1 VWNRRLRTDH
11 GYHGKKQQISAIQSE
26 RIDPLL
32 KKIDDIENQKI
43 GPIER
48 EIRTLEKEKDN
59 LFKNIN
65 ETRGEKAK
73 EMDRAFK
80 AIKAE
85 QLPIRDQIKNL
96 NRQYE
101 DLMKNEGA
109 AIKMQLQKAS
119 KELEAEQFEIQQKFK
134 LMKQSKTK
142 APSPEMKK
150 RQNEINATLKDQKS
164 LLRAEADAKRKL
176 LSRNREDTKRKY
188 RADFEAKRDVI
199 KERIEQL
206 RAHSNNLST
215 QARIEKAEDNIAK
228 YEKRLQELGPSDS
241 SDDETLDSLQQQLAT
256 TNEQLDQTEK
266 TITDP
271 KWTEKLTDGSLT
283 PGTPE
288 YDTHIKNETKIQ
300 NPDWKTLDKTK
311 NDLSRKISNK
321 ESGKTGKGEN
331 DDEQRARN
339 LEQKVKY
346 EAELDELT
354 KKLTS
359 VEVTAVDTS
368 TIDGEIESLKANAI
382 IIDEQIAAFPESD
395 KTVQDPAWTEKL
407 MVLTTELDA
416 LISELT
422 ALEQKINAIE
432 VFIDDP
438 DNPGSTIQNPEYT
451 SADENYAAA
460 SLKKAEKQQEYEA
473 HLRNQGE
480 VVNADYQALLESK
493 TSFAESVT
501 QKNDERNHL
510 LSGGTAG
517 SSGLPTNVA
526 AVKREIG
533 ELEDKRNLISREYD
547 VSKVEVDDK
556 AKELY
561 DEKQKGLKKE
571 LKESEEIVRKQYEIE
586 KEKIREEFNKKPEET
601 LVLEE
606 RLREIRDERRAIKD
620 KGGEIKEDLA
630 KQGMVIKGEKRLLE
644 EEIDKIQDREMDLR
658 DSRGTFLQEI
668 EPIQEKIRGIEGQIK
683 ELFTALDEAYE
694 EKKQTQ
700 NELKQVEREI
710 ETLAREAESDVLT
723 IISDAMKAAE
733 ELENS
738 SPLDFSQFQA
748 IGQED

>member
-1 VWNRRLRTDH
+1 
-11 GYHGKKQQISAIQSE
+11 
-26 RIDPLL
+26 
-32 KKIDDIENQKI
+32 
-43 GPIER
+43 
-48 EIRTLEKEKDN
+48 
-59 LFKNIN
+59 
-65 ETRGEKAK
+65 
-73 EMDRAFK
+73 MDRAFK

-101 DLMKNEGA
+101 DLMKNEGTT
-109 AIKMQLQKAS
+109 IKMQLEKAS

-134 LMKQSKTK
+134 LMKQSKK
-142 APSPEMKK
+142 DGPSPEMKK
-150 RQNEINATLKDQKS
+150 RQDEINATLKDQKS
-164 LLRAEADAKRKL
+164 LLRVEADAKRKL

-215 QARIEKAEDNIAK
+215 QARIEKAKDNIAK
-228 YEKRLQELGPSDS
+228 VEKRLQELGPSDS
-241 SDDETLDSLQQQLAT
+241 SDDETLESLQQQLAT

-300 NPDWKTLDKTK
+300 NPNWKTLDKTK
-311 NDLSRKISNK
+311 NDLARKISNK
-321 ESGKTGKGEN
+321 ENGKTNKGEN
-331 DDEQRARN
+331 DDEQRTRN
-339 LEQKVKY
+339 LERKAKY

-382 IIDEQIAAFPESD
+382 IIDEQITAFPESD

-407 MVLTTELDA
+407 MVLTTELDV

-438 DNPGSTIQNPEYT
+438 DNPESTIQNPEYT

-493 TSFAESVT
+493 TSFAESIT
-501 QKNDERNHL
+501 QKNDERNQL

-526 AVKREIG
+526 AVKREIE

-547 VSKVEVDDK
+547 VSKVEVEDK

-561 DEKQKGLKKE
+561 NEKQKELKKE
-571 LKESEEIVRKQYEIE
+571 LKESDEIVRKQYEIE

-620 KGGEIKEDLA
+620 KGSEIKEDLT
-630 KQGMVIKGEKRLLE
+630 KQGMVIKAEKRLLE

-658 DSRGTFLQEI
+658 DSRGTLLQEI
-668 EPIQEKIRGIEGQIK
+668 EPIQEKIRSIEGQI
-683 ELFTALDEAYE
+683 EEMFTALNEAYE

-733 ELENS
+733 ELENT